1 MNSLENNIKDCISK
15 ELEKGVIEKV
25 IAEQL
30 EKCIEKSISDMFG
43 WGGEV
48 KKVVEEKVKSVMIP
62 YLESYDYSQYIT
74 KLDSVLVDVLKNTAL
89 DNKRLLENFKS
100 LMTSEDIPKTIKITD
115 IFEKW
120 NEYCKEEVDSDDIE
134 MDYEGGYINT
144 KFYLE
149 DVSSSWSSY
158 KTYMV
163 TFECE
168 EDENL
173 KFEFSIQAWR
183 PEDNTGFSSNYKSV
197 GDIRSLRTLND
208 FEIIIM
214 RISEGYQNIVIDSF
228 EENEEVFVENEY

>member
-30 EKCIEKSISDMFG
+30 EKCIEKSIGDMFS
-43 WGGEV
+43 WGGDV

-120 NEYCKEEVDSDDIE
+120 NEYCKEEVDRDDIE

>member
-62 YLESYDYSQYIT
+62 YLESYDYSQYIA

-214 RISEGYQNIVIDSF
+214 RISEGYRNIVIDSF

>member
-30 EKCIEKSISDMFG
+30 EKCIEKSISDMFS
-43 WGGEV
+43 WGGDV
-48 KKVVEEKVKSVMIP
+48 KKIVEEKVKSVMIP

-228 EENEEVFVENEY
+228 EENEEVFVENEF

>member
-30 EKCIEKSISDMFG
+30 EKCIEKSISDMFS
-43 WGGEV
+43 WGGDV
-48 KKVVEEKVKSVMIP
+48 KKIVEEKVKSVMIP